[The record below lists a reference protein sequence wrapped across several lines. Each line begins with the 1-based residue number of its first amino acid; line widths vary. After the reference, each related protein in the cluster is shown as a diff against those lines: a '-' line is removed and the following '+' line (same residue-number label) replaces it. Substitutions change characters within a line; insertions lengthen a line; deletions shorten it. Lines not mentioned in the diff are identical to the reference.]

1 MPETKDVKKNIKI
14 FPFYKMVAWDL
25 LFYYSII
32 YLFLLQVKNISAS
45 QILLGDALYRLA
57 SLIFQIPS
65 GRIISRLGKKN
76 SVILGNICVSIFAF
90 TLMFIRS
97 FSHLV
102 IIYFILAFGYALKN
116 ACEPNILY
124 DSLPRRKRARGKFFS
139 IIDGRG
145 LSGYYYIDAF
155 TAILSGFL
163 YVINPYIPIALC
175 FIFCLIPTILSFKF
189 EHTADKKQDV
199 PTLKEYREDIKQAFK
214 HIKKSQRFKSL
225 ILFYA
230 FSAALFYVI
239 ISLRSSFLEEIGLP
253 EQYFGIVFCIF
264 QILAATST
272 RMSNKIHN
280 KFKNHTLA
288 VICLPVAISC
298 IIIGFIGYTKISIVS
313 FIIILI
319 LFSIQNMSKGPY
331 NSLTSRYFNN
341 FTNSKVRVRF
351 HTIKNLA
358 YDLTTIIFSLICS
371 MILNIATAANTLII
385 IGCISTAALV
395 LLLDYMRD
403 KVGLAPEKYDITD
416 TKYES
421 ISK

>member
-1 MPETKDVKKNIKI
+1 M
-14 FPFYKMVAWDL
+14 
-25 LFYYSII
+25 S
-32 YLFLLQVKNISAS
+32 
-45 QILLGDALYRLA
+45 
-57 SLIFQIPS
+57 
-65 GRIISRLGKKN
+65 
-76 SVILGNICVSIFAF
+76 
-90 TLMFIRS
+90 
-97 FSHLV
+97 
-102 IIYFILAFGYALKN
+102 
-116 ACEPNILY
+116 
-124 DSLPRRKRARGKFFS
+124 
-139 IIDGRG
+139 
-145 LSGYYYIDAF
+145 
-155 TAILSGFL
+155 
-163 YVINPYIPIALC
+163 PY
-175 FIFCLIPTILSFKF
+175 T
-189 EHTADKKQDV
+189 
-199 PTLKEYREDIKQAFK
+199 
-214 HIKKSQRFKSL
+214 

-230 FSAALFYVI
+230 VSAALFYVI

-288 VICLPVAISC
+288 VLCLPVAISC